1 MNAMRAG
8 VFYLILLAVAIVLFY
23 PFFIKGYVLNGNP
36 DRPEQIVPFHVYY
49 QRSFKS
55 MEIPQWN
62 PYIFAG
68 TAAMGSG
75 LYVFF
80 YPVYWMGYLLP
91 ESWLPDFLTLVLI
104 LHFLIAGA
112 FSFKLFGRLSGDNYW
127 AACASMAYLL
137 SSASVTN
144 MTQSNVDFST
154 TAYLPVLLYLLY
166 VQHEMRFLKAVTCQ
180 TFVLVML
187 FLSGNLHL
195 CFYAFSLYFFLALY
209 RSVDV
214 NNGIALNRRGLAGNA
229 VSIVL
234 ALGISAVRLI
244 PSYYATRS
252 YGNVSA
258 TYDIFNVHSRTHVA
272 YLLRLFSP
280 EFFGD
285 NLRNFA
291 SLRIGWYGHHGETF
305 SCYVGLACAFL
316 AVYSLCFIW
325 NRKTLF
331 WNLAIIAIV
340 LIVLGTPI
348 TMIHYFIT
356 GRSSLQFR
364 KLAWFLPI
372 CFSSLVA
379 INGKELM
386 AKRIKSLC
394 IFSTVVFVLVLFSMR
409 LLYSRYF
416 SAGFNAANSKIMTF
430 STVYLIVLYGGM
442 IAILCL
448 VYKRGSH
455 NAIFKAPFFLFLLA
469 DLLIV
474 AAINANSGA
483 DFFCARPFF
492 RFSRAEIGLARQL
505 KRMGN
510 EYRALWG
517 GNDRNI
523 ILDVYNTCGYDN
535 SPPKLIC
542 DLNTVP
548 AEVHRKEIVQLRPQ
562 HLRIKQLT
570 STAYVLDKGRIK
582 EVAAALPRANLFT
595 RYLVVPDDKA
605 AINKLLDPSFDF
617 RDVAVLAERPMLD
630 IEDLHEPGAV
640 RIVKDSFGEVE
651 IDVNARVNC
660 ILLLNDTYNEG
671 WGVSVDGSPARLIRG
686 NYAFRAVEIPVGN
699 HRVRFSY
706 RQRGINSGMAI
717 MSISL
722 VVCFVALVRIIY
734 REQGRFEA
742 VSRE

>member
-1 MNAMRAG
+1 MTDERRRDDMRAG
-8 VFYLILLAVAIVLFY
+8 VFYLILLAVMLVLFH
-23 PFFIKGYVLNGNP
+23 PFFIKGYVFNGNP

-49 QRSFKS
+49 QRSFKN

-80 YPVYWMGYLLP
+80 YPVYWLGYLLP
-91 ESWLPDFLTLVLI
+91 ESYLPDFLTLVLI
-104 LHFLIAGA
+104 FHFLIAGI

-154 TAYLPVLLYLLY
+154 TAYLPTLLYLLF
-166 VQHEMRFLKAVTCQ
+166 VQHEMRFLGAVVCQ

-214 NNGIALNRRGLAGNA
+214 GDGIALNLRGFAGNA
-229 VSIVL
+229 ASIAL
-234 ALGISAVRLI
+234 ALGVSAVRLV
-244 PSYYATRS
+244 PSCYAMGS
-252 YGNVSA
+252 YGNVST
-258 TYDIFNVHSRTHVA
+258 TYENFNLYSRTHVA

-285 NLRNFA
+285 KLRNFA
-291 SLRIGWYGHHGETF
+291 GLRIGWYGHHGETF
-305 SCYVGLACAFL
+305 SCYVGVACAFL
-316 AVYSLCFIW
+316 VVYSLFFIW

-331 WNLAIIAIV
+331 WNIAIIVII
-340 LIVLGTPI
+340 LIVLGTPLTI
-348 TMIHYFIT
+348 IHYFIT
-356 GRSSLQFR
+356 GRSSLQYR

-386 AKRIKSLC
+386 AKRIKSLLV
-394 IFSTVVFVLVLFSMR
+394 FSTVVFALVILSMHV
-409 LLYSRYF
+409 LYSRYF
-416 SAGFNAANSKIMTF
+416 SVGFKVANGTIMAF
-430 STVYLIVLYGGM
+430 SAVYLIVIYAGT
-442 IAILCL
+442 IAIFCL
-448 VYKRGSH
+448 ACKRGGQDVV
-455 NAIFKAPFFLFLLA
+455 FRVLFFLLLLA

-474 AAINANSGA
+474 ATINANDGA

-492 RFSRAEIGLARQL
+492 RFSRAEIGLAGEL

-510 EYRALWG
+510 EFRALWG

-523 ILDVYNTCGYDN
+523 VLDVYNVCGYDN
-535 SPPKLIC
+535 SPPRLIC
-542 DLNTVP
+542 DLNKVP
-548 AEVHRKEIVQLRPQ
+548 AEVHRKKIVQLRPQ
-562 HLRIKQLT
+562 NLRIMQLT
-570 STAYVLDKGRIK
+570 STAYTLDGDRNK
-582 EVAAALPRANLFT
+582 VVSAALPRANLFT

-605 AINKLLDPSFDF
+605 AVDKLLDPLFDF
-617 RDVAVLAERPMLD
+617 YKVAIVTERPMLH
-630 IEDLHEPGAV
+630 IEDLSEPGAV
-640 RIVKDSFGEVE
+640 HIAKDSFGEVE
-651 IDVNARVNC
+651 IDVNAYGNC

-671 WGVSVDGSPARLIRG
+671 WGVSVDGAPARLMRG
-686 NYAFRAVEIPVGN
+686 NYAFRAVEIPRGD

-706 RQRGINSGMAI
+706 RQRGINLGIAI

-722 VVCFVALVRIIY
+722 AVYVVALVWSIHQV
-734 REQGRFEA
+734 REG
-742 VSRE
+742 